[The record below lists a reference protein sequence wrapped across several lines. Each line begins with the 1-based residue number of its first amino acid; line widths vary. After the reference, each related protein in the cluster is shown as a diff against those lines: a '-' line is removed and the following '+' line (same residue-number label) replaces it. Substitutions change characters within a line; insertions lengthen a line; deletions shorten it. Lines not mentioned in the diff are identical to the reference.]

1 MIKKIYTYA
10 ANSTDPYQNLATE
23 KILFDK
29 LEKDSVILYL
39 WQNKNTVVIGRNQN
53 PWAECNQSAIK
64 EDGITLA
71 RRLSGGGAVYHDL
84 GNLNFTFI
92 YGEENA
98 NIEKR
103 LTVIKKACE
112 LCQIEA
118 EVSGRNDILAGGR
131 KFSGNAFY
139 NSKGKGFHH
148 GTILISVDME
158 KMASYLTPPKA
169 KLVSKGVKSVKSRTV
184 NLSEL
189 SSLATIENMKKNMI
203 EAFEDVYGMSAEKI
217 PPLSQAEIDSL
228 SAEFGNWDY
237 IYGKSVPFNISC
249 EKYYPWGNIS
259 VQLQSE
265 KGAIKDIKVY
275 TDSMDWTI
283 GEKTESALIGCR
295 LEENDIKTALSSAI
309 ESEIADDVVSLF
321 KEVLI

>member
-1 MIKKIYTYA
+1 MIKNLYIY
-10 ANSTDPYQNLATE
+10 STDSTNPYKNLAAE
-23 KILFDK
+23 KLLFDK
-29 LEKDSVILYL
+29 LEKNSVILYL

-53 PWAECNQSAIK
+53 PWAECNQNAIK
-64 EDGITLA
+64 DDNVTLA

-92 YGEENA
+92 YDDENA
-98 NIEKR
+98 DISKR
-103 LTVIKKACE
+103 ISVIKTACE
-112 LCQIEA
+112 LCGIEA

-139 NSKGKGFHH
+139 NSQQKGFHH
-148 GTILISVDME
+148 GTILISSNMD

-189 SSLATIENMKKNMI
+189 SPSATIENMKKNMI
-203 EAFEDVYGMSAEKI
+203 KAFEDVYGMTAETL
-217 PPLSQAEIDSL
+217 PPVLQEEIDAL
-228 SAEFGNWDY
+228 SAEFSDWDY

-249 EKYYPWGNIS
+249 EKHFSWGHIS

-265 KGAIKDIKVY
+265 KGSIKDIKVY
-275 TDSMDWTI
+275 TDSMDWSI
-283 GEKTESALIGCR
+283 SEKTEKALISCK
-295 LEENDIKTALSSAI
+295 LKEDDIKASLFSVL
-309 ESEIADDVVSLF
+309 EREIAEDIFSLF

>member
-1 MIKKIYTYA
+1 MIKNIYIYIA
-10 ANSTDPYQNLATE
+10 DSTNPYKNLATE
-23 KILFDK
+23 KLLFDK

-64 EDGITLA
+64 EDNVTLA
-71 RRLSGGGAVYHDL
+71 RRLSGGGAVYHDM

-92 YGEENA
+92 YGDENA
-98 NIEKR
+98 DITKR
-103 LTVIKKACE
+103 IAVIKKACE
-112 LCQIEA
+112 LCGTKA
-118 EVSGRNDILAGGR
+118 EVSGRNDILSGGK

-148 GTILISVDME
+148 GTLLIAADME
-158 KMASYLTPPKA
+158 KMALYLTPPKA

-189 SSLATIENMKKNMI
+189 SPSATIENMKVNMI
-203 EAFEDVYGMSAEKI
+203 KAFEDVYGMTAETI
-217 PPLSQAEIDSL
+217 PPLSQEEIDAL
-228 SAEFGNWDY
+228 SSEFSNWDY

-249 EKYYPWGNIS
+249 EEHFPWGHITI
-259 VQLQSE
+259 QLQSE
-265 KGAIKDIKVY
+265 KGSIKDIKVY
-275 TDSMDWTI
+275 TDSMDWSVS
-283 GEKTESALIGCR
+283 EKTEKALVSCKLR
-295 LEENDIKTALSSAI
+295 ESDIKASLSSAL
-309 ESEIADDVVSLF
+309 EGTIAEDILSLF